1 MAIPISKIVEINPR
15 VIKAGSQEL
24 EIAGLY
30 LSENE
35 LTPFPTLKAYAS
47 KDAVGEYY
55 GLDSIEYLAAS
66 HYFQSYDN
74 SVKKPNILYFAKR
87 VSKAIAGKLF
97 GAEALSL
104 TDLKKITAG
113 GFTISVDGSP
123 ITVTGLD
130 FSAAST
136 PSDVAAAIAAKVTG
150 TTVVYNS
157 NSESFTITS
166 KTTGANSEVSVA
178 TDGLNVEALGTDTA
192 TALGLTAASGALVSD
207 GSDALTPAA
216 NMQSVVNQS
225 TNWVSF
231 TTLKEATDV
240 EIRQFAE
247 WNNSNPIEFLYVPWQ
262 SSNAL
267 KTSGEGT
274 LVTTL
279 KEADYEGLC
288 MNYAPDVYTATLVM
302 ATAASIDWN
311 RANSVVSYAFRKQT
325 GLAASVTD
333 DDSATALL
341 ANNVNFYGRYAARST
356 DFSFYYDAKM
366 FSGNYGFVDT
376 YINMIWLKNVMQIS
390 LANGLTSIG
399 RTPYN
404 EIGYTQIRAWLN
416 DPITRALNNGVIDT
430 GIELSESQKAQLYA
444 EAGEDIS
451 TELYTNGYY
460 IQVLD
465 PGAAARVNRDSP
477 IINVWY
483 TYGGSVNRLVV
494 PLTVVL

>member
-1 MAIPISKIVEINPR
+1 MIVDE
-15 VIKAGSQEL
+15 
-24 EIAGLY
+24 
-30 LSENE
+30 
-35 LTPFPTLKAYAS
+35 
-47 KDAVGEYY
+47 
-55 GLDSIEYLAAS
+55 
-66 HYFQSYDN
+66 
-74 SVKKPNILYFAKR
+74 
-87 VSKAIAGKLF
+87 
-97 GAEALSL
+97 
-104 TDLKKITAG
+104 
-113 GFTISVDGSP
+113 
-123 ITVTGLD
+123 
-130 FSAAST
+130 
-136 PSDVAAAIAAKVTG
+136 
-150 TTVVYNS
+150 
-157 NSESFTITS
+157 
-166 KTTGANSEVSVA
+166 
-178 TDGLNVEALGTDTA
+178 LGTDTA
-192 TALGLTAASGALVSD
+192 SALGLTAATGALVSD

-240 EIRQFAE
+240 EIQQFAE

-279 KEADYEGLC
+279 KEANYEGFC